1 MATVVYNDSE
11 IEESIENSS
20 TVSSNVSAIIEA
32 TSTFLNNMDK
42 RIKEYY
48 PDAFDKINTQ
58 NTYLNNNVGNI
69 DSFRTWLSDTYN
81 DYTETNAAVNDIASD
96 AETYVGDSSLESNSL
111 TSGTAGAVT
120 ASSITSGLENVAGGQ
135 GSADGVENY
144 YIDPELWANLSG
156 SEKTAIETKL
166 KEVGYSDA
174 EILQIKN
181 GELSVDKTKLESL
194 SSELE
199 ALYKND
205 PSIRQTIIDLYGFDI
220 FNADGTVDE
229 TKLALLMLI
238 DDKNSSDKYDISSLI
253 SELKQTS
260 TTSTSSNTTSDSTST
275 GSSNVSTVEN
285 SKVDGTVASTSVTGA
300 VNSNSSSSI
309 HSGSSYS
316 GSGSSTLSS
325 ADESLLDSF
334 VDSSDESISDI
345 ITKSSKTSLGAVAA
359 TAGGKAIDNVKS
371 SAVGAIPVIA
381 GLGSTLATAGGLT
394 MAVKKKE
401 KDDNEEILDDDD
413 ELFNEN
419 KNDAQQIDSIKPDE
433 KEKDNKEWLY
443 GLGIGLAG
451 AGAGIAYAN
460 KDNDDDDD
468 NEKND

>member
-1 MATVVYNDSE
+1 MATAVYNDSE
-11 IEESIENSS
+11 IEESIENSG
-20 TVSSNVSAIIEA
+20 TVSSNVSSIIDA
-32 TSTFLNNMDK
+32 TSTFLNSMDK

-48 PDAFDKINTQ
+48 PEAFDKISTQ
-58 NTYLNNNVGNI
+58 NTYLNDNVGNV

-81 DYTETNAAVNDIASD
+81 DYTDTNAAVNDLANDAS
-96 AETYVGDSSLESNSL
+96 TYTGDSSLDS
-111 TSGTAGAVT
+111 TATGDGDAAAVT
-120 ASSITSGLENVAGGQ
+120 TSSIVGGLESVVGGQ

-144 YIDPELWANLSG
+144 YIDPELWADLPG

-181 GELSVDKTKLESL
+181 GELPVDKTKLESL

-199 ALYKND
+199 ELYKKD
-205 PSIRQTIIDLYGFDI
+205 PTIRQTIIDLYGFDI
-220 FNADGTVDE
+220 FNDDGTVDK

-238 DDKNSSDKYDISSLI
+238 DDKNTSDKYDVSSLI
-253 SELKQTS
+253 SELNKTS
-260 TTSTSSNTTSDSTST
+260 TASTSSTTTNTTSGT
-275 GSSNVSTVEN
+275 GTVSTVEN

-316 GSGSSTLSS
+316 GNDTSTLSS
-325 ADESLLDSF
+325 TEESLLDSF
-334 VDSSDESISDI
+334 VDSSDDSISDI
-345 ITKSSKTSLGAVAA
+345 ITNSSKTSLGAVAA
-359 TAGGKAIDNVKS
+359 TAGGKAIDTVKS

-381 GLGSTLATAGGLT
+381 GIGSTLATAGGLT

-401 KDDNEEILDDDD
+401 KDKDDDNLDDDD

-419 KNDAQQIDSIKPDE
+419 KNDSQKIDSIKPED
-433 KEKDNKEWLY
+433 KDKNDKEWLY

-460 KDNDDDDD
+460 KDKDEDDDND
-468 NEKND
+468 NEKNG